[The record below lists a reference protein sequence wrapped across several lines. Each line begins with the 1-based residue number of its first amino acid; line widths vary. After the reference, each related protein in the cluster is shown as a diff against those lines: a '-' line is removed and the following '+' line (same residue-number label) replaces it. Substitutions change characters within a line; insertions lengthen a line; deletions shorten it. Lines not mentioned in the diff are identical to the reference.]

1 MSTDLIKNQLDFR
14 GKKVPEGMFH
24 GDEEA
29 VFFRWQAYAI
39 RRIGKTAKKKHKSS
53 IILFETV
60 INMVLKGIF
69 PPQHR

>member
-14 GKKVPEGMFH
+14 GKKDPEGMFH

-39 RRIGKTAKKKHKSS
+39 RRIEKNG
-53 IILFETV
+53 
-60 INMVLKGIF
+60 
-69 PPQHR
+69 